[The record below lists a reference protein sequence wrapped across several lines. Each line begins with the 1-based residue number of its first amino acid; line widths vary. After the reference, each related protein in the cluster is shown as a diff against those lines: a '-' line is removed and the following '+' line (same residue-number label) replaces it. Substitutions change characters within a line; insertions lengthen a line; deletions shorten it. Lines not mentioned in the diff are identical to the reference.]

1 MTHRSALSLLL
12 SAVLTLVIGSFG
24 LMSASPALAHDQLI
38 GSNPKNGA
46 QLDKQPEWLE
56 LEFSGNIQEV
66 GTEIQVNHNGK
77 DVSAGEIAV
86 EGRKVTSALPDDLE
100 PGDYEVVW
108 RVVSE
113 DGHPVSGTVKFTI
126 KDSNA
131 AGGTTSENEGD
142 NTATEAP
149 AQGTGDN
156 NANDEN
162 KDNASEANADSNDAS
177 ATAGENSNGMSPIA
191 YVVIALGAIAVVALV
206 IVMFRRKSRGLEQ

>member
-56 LEFSGNIQEV
+56 LEFSGNIQDV

-100 PGDYEVVW
+100 PGDYEIVW

-131 AGGTTSENEGD
+131 AGGTTSENQGD
-142 NTATEAP
+142 DSATEAP

-156 NANDEN
+156 NTN
-162 KDNASEANADSNDAS
+162 KDNSGDSSADSNDAS

>member
-46 QLDKQPEWLE
+46 KLDKQPEWLE
-56 LEFSGNIQEV
+56 LEFSGNIQDV

-77 DVSAGEIAV
+77 DVSAGEITV

-100 PGDYEVVW
+100 PGDYEIVW

-142 NTATEAP
+142 DSATEAP
-149 AQGTGDN
+149 AQN
-156 NANDEN
+156 NDEN

>member
-46 QLDKQPEWLE
+46 KLDKQPEWLE
-56 LEFSGNIQEV
+56 LEFSGDIQEI
-66 GTEIQVNHNGK
+66 GTEIQVMHKDK

-86 EGRKVTSALPDDLE
+86 DGRKVTSALPDDLE
-100 PGDYEVVW
+100 PGDYKVVW
-108 RVVSE
+108 RVVSS
-113 DGHPVSGTVKFTI
+113 DGHPISGDLTFTI

-142 NTATEAP
+142 DSQKEAP
-149 AQGTGDN
+149 A
-156 NANDEN
+156 EN
-162 KDNASEANADSNDAS
+162 KDNAADAS
-177 ATAGENSNGMSPIA
+177 TDSTDATASAGESNNSSMPPLA
-191 YVVIALGAIAVVALV
+191 YVAIAIGAVAVVALV

>member
-12 SAVLTLVIGSFG
+12 SAVLTLVIGTFG
-24 LMSASPALAHDQLI
+24 LMSASPAFAHDQLI

-46 QLDKQPEWLE
+46 KLDKQPEWLE
-56 LEFSGNIQEV
+56 LEFSGNIQEI
-66 GTEIQVNHNGK
+66 GNEIQVKHDGK

-86 EGRKVTSALPDDLE
+86 DGHKVKSALPDDLE

-113 DGHPVSGTVKFTI
+113 DGHPISGTVKFTI

-131 AGGTTSENEGD
+131 AGGTTSENQGD

-149 AQGTGDN
+149 AQGTGEN
-156 NANDEN
+156 NTN
-162 KDNASEANADSNDAS
+162 KDNSGDSSADSNDAS
-177 ATAGENSNGMSPIA
+177 AAADQNSSMSPIA

>member
-24 LMSASPALAHDQLI
+24 LMPASPALAHDQLI

-46 QLDKQPEWLE
+46 QLDKQPEWIE

-100 PGDYEVVW
+100 PGDYEIVW

-131 AGGTTSENEGD
+131 AGGTTSENQGD
-142 NTATEAP
+142 DSATEAP

-156 NANDEN
+156 NTN
-162 KDNASEANADSNDAS
+162 KDNSGDSSADSNDAS

-191 YVVIALGAIAVVALV
+191 YVVIALGAVAVVALV
-206 IVMFRRKSRGLEQ
+206 IVMFRRKSRGLEK

>member
-38 GSNPKNGA
+38 GSNPKNDA
-46 QLDKQPEWLE
+46 KLDKQPEWLE
-56 LEFSGNIQEV
+56 LEFSGDIQEI
-66 GTEIQVNHNGK
+66 GTEIQVMHKGK

-86 EGRKVTSALPDDLE
+86 DGRKVTSALPDDLE
-100 PGDYEVVW
+100 PGDYKVVW
-108 RVVSE
+108 RVVSS
-113 DGHPVSGTVKFTI
+113 DGHPISGDLTFTI

-142 NTATEAP
+142 DSQKEAP
-149 AQGTGDN
+149 A
-156 NANDEN
+156 EN
-162 KDNASEANADSNDAS
+162 KDNAADAS
-177 ATAGENSNGMSPIA
+177 TDSTDATASAGESNNSSMPPLA
-191 YVVIALGAIAVVALV
+191 YVAIAIGAIAVVALV

>member
-142 NTATEAP
+142 N
-149 AQGTGDN
+149 

>member
-46 QLDKQPEWLE
+46 KLDKQPEWLE
-56 LEFSGNIQEV
+56 LEFSGNIQDV

-77 DVSAGEIAV
+77 DVSAGEITV

-100 PGDYEVVW
+100 PGDYEIVW

-142 NTATEAP
+142 DSATEAP
-149 AQGTGDN
+149 AQN
-156 NANDEN
+156 NDENNTN

>member
-46 QLDKQPEWLE
+46 QLDKQPEWIE
-56 LEFSGNIQEV
+56 LEFSGNIQDV

-77 DVSAGEIAV
+77 DVSAGEITV
-86 EGRKVTSALPDDLE
+86 EGRKVSSALPDDLE
-100 PGDYEVVW
+100 PGDYEIVW
-108 RVVSE
+108 RVVSS
-113 DGHPVSGTVKFTI
+113 DGHPISGTVKFTI

-142 NTATEAP
+142 DSATEAP
-149 AQGTGDN
+149 AQNTDEN
-156 NANDEN
+156 NTN
-162 KDNASEANADSNDAS
+162 KDNSGDSSADSNDAS

>member
-100 PGDYEVVW
+100 PGDYEIVW

-131 AGGTTSENEGD
+131 AGGTTSENQGD
-142 NTATEAP
+142 DSATEAP

-156 NANDEN
+156 NTN
-162 KDNASEANADSNDAS
+162 KDNSGDSSADSNDAS

-191 YVVIALGAIAVVALV
+191 YVAIALGAVAVVALV

>member
-126 KDSNA
+126 WDSNA

>member
-46 QLDKQPEWLE
+46 KLDKQPEWLE

-77 DVSAGEIAV
+77 DVSAGEITV

-100 PGDYEVVW
+100 PGDYEIVW

-142 NTATEAP
+142 DSATEAP
-149 AQGTGDN
+149 AQN
-156 NANDEN
+156 NDENNTN

>member
-46 QLDKQPEWLE
+46 KLDKQPEWLE
-56 LEFSGNIQEV
+56 LEFSGNIQDI
-66 GTEIQVNHNGK
+66 GTEIQVMHEGK
-77 DVSAGEIAV
+77 DVSAGEITI

-100 PGDYEVVW
+100 PGDYKVVW
-108 RVVSE
+108 RVVSS
-113 DGHPVSGTVKFTI
+113 DGHPISGTVEFTI
-126 KDSNA
+126 NDSNA

-142 NTATEAP
+142 DATNEQP
-149 AQGTGDN
+149 AEGTGDN
-156 NANDEN
+156 NADSANTNEN
-162 KDNASEANADSNDAS
+162 AADTSADNDAS
-177 ATAGENSNGMSPIA
+177 ATASEDNGGISPIA
-191 YVVIALGAIAVVALV
+191 YVVIALGAVGVVALV

>member
-46 QLDKQPEWLE
+46 QLDKQPEWIE
-56 LEFSGNIQEV
+56 LEFSGNIQDV

-100 PGDYEVVW
+100 PGDYEIVW

-113 DGHPVSGTVKFTI
+113 DGHPISGTVKFTL

-142 NTATEAP
+142 DSATEAP
-149 AQGTGDN
+149 AQNTDEN
-156 NANDEN
+156 NTN

>member
-100 PGDYEVVW
+100 PGDYEIVW
-108 RVVSE
+108 RVVSS
-113 DGHPVSGTVKFTI
+113 DGHPISGTVKFTI

-142 NTATEAP
+142 DSATEAP
-149 AQGTGDN
+149 AEGTGDN
-156 NANDEN
+156 NADDEN
-162 KDNASEANADSNDAS
+162 KDNADSNDAS

>member
-46 QLDKQPEWLE
+46 KLDKQPEWLE
-56 LEFSGNIQEV
+56 LEFSGDIQEV

-77 DVSAGEIAV
+77 DVSAGEITV

-108 RVVSE
+108 RVVSS
-113 DGHPVSGTVKFTI
+113 DGHPISGTVKFTI

-149 AQGTGDN
+149 AEGAGDT
-156 NANDEN
+156 NAGD
-162 KDNASEANADSNDAS
+162 ANADSNDAS
-177 ATAGENSNGMSPIA
+177 TTAGENNNGMSPIA
-191 YVVIALGAIAVVALV
+191 YVAIAIGAIAVVALV

>member
-46 QLDKQPEWLE
+46 KLDKQPEWLE
-56 LEFSGNIQEV
+56 LEFSGDIQEI
-66 GTEIQVNHNGK
+66 GTEIQVMHKDK

-86 EGRKVTSALPDDLE
+86 DGRKVTSALPDDLE
-100 PGDYEVVW
+100 PGDYKVVW
-108 RVVSE
+108 RVVSS
-113 DGHPVSGTVKFTI
+113 DGHPISGDLTFTI

-142 NTATEAP
+142 DSQKEAP
-149 AQGTGDN
+149 A
-156 NANDEN
+156 EN
-162 KDNASEANADSNDAS
+162 KDNAADAS
-177 ATAGENSNGMSPIA
+177 TDSTDATATAGESNNSSMSPLA
-191 YVVIALGAIAVVALV
+191 YVAIAIGAVAVVALV

>member
-12 SAVLTLVIGSFG
+12 SAVLTLAIGSFG

-56 LEFSGNIQEV
+56 LEFSGNIQDV

-77 DVSAGEIAV
+77 DVSAGEITV

-100 PGDYEVVW
+100 PGDYEIVW

-142 NTATEAP
+142 DSATEAP
-149 AQGTGDN
+149 AQN
-156 NANDEN
+156 NDENNTN

>member
-46 QLDKQPEWLE
+46 KLDKQPEWLE
-56 LEFSGNIQEV
+56 LEFSGDIQEV

-77 DVSAGEIAV
+77 DVSAGEITV
-86 EGRKVTSALPDDLE
+86 EGRKVSSALPDDLA

-108 RVVSE
+108 RVVSS
-113 DGHPVSGTVKFTI
+113 DGHPISGTVKFTI

-131 AGGTTSENEGD
+131 AGGTTSENDGQD
-142 NTATEAP
+142 SATEAP
-149 AQGTGDN
+149 AEGAGENNAGEESADNKDASAAAGDN
-156 NANDEN
+156 N
-162 KDNASEANADSNDAS
+162 S
-177 ATAGENSNGMSPIA
+177 GMSPIA
-191 YVVIALGAIAVVALV
+191 YVAIAIGAVAVVALV

>member
-56 LEFSGNIQEV
+56 LEFSGNIQQV

-108 RVVSE
+108 RVVSS
-113 DGHPVSGTVKFTI
+113 DGHPISGTVKFTI
-126 KDSNA
+126 NDSNA

-142 NTATEAP
+142 NTTTEAP

-156 NANDEN
+156 NANGEN
-162 KDNASEANADSNDAS
+162 KDNASEANADSTDAS
-177 ATAGENSNGMSPIA
+177 ATAGEDNNGMSPIA
-191 YVVIALGAIAVVALV
+191 YVAIAIGAVAVVALV

>member
-100 PGDYEVVW
+100 PGDYEIVW

-131 AGGTTSENEGD
+131 AGGTTSENQGD
-142 NTATEAP
+142 DSATEAP

-156 NANDEN
+156 NTN
-162 KDNASEANADSNDAS
+162 KDNSGDSSADSNDAS

-191 YVVIALGAIAVVALV
+191 YVVIALGAVAVVALV

>member
-12 SAVLTLVIGSFG
+12 SAVLTLVIGTFG
-24 LMSASPALAHDQLI
+24 LMSASPAFAHDQLI

-46 QLDKQPEWLE
+46 KLDKQPEWLE
-56 LEFSGNIQEV
+56 LEFSGNIQEI
-66 GTEIQVNHNGK
+66 GNEIQVKHDGK

-86 EGRKVTSALPDDLE
+86 DGHKVKSALPDDLE

-113 DGHPVSGTVKFTI
+113 DGHPISGTVKFTI

-149 AQGTGDN
+149 AQGTGEN
-156 NANDEN
+156 NAGD
-162 KDNASEANADSNDAS
+162 ANADNKDAS
-177 ATAGENSNGMSPIA
+177 AAAGDNNSGMSPIA
-191 YVVIALGAIAVVALV
+191 YVAIAIGAIAVVALV